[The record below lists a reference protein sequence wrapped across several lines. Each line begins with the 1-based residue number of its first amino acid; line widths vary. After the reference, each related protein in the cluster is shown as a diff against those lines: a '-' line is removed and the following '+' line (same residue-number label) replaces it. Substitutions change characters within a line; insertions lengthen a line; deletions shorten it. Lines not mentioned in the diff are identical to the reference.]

1 MKIFLINLY
10 NRIRKTE
17 VSLDEFS
24 STPLDLIIG
33 LALRKATSLIRGFLT
48 WHPFLFRGL
57 RVRLHG
63 LRYLKLGKLVSLG
76 EGVRISAFSINGCI
90 IGDYVT
96 IDDFAVLKCSGA
108 IRETGIGIKIGSR
121 TSIGLRNYIHGGG
134 GVTIGTD
141 CLLGPD
147 VKIISANHNIVNFSQ
162 AFRIQPDNP
171 AEIFIGDNVWIG
183 ANSVIL
189 AGVTIGSNSVIAAGS
204 IVNKNV
210 QESTLVA
217 GVPAKVVRKLI

>member
-1 MKIFLINLY
+1 
-10 NRIRKTE
+10 
-17 VSLDEFS
+17 
-24 STPLDLIIG
+24 
-33 LALRKATSLIRGFLT
+33 
-48 WHPFLFRGL
+48 
-57 RVRLHG
+57 
-63 LRYLKLGKLVSLG
+63 
-76 EGVRISAFSINGCI
+76 
-90 IGDYVT
+90 
-96 IDDFAVLKCSGA
+96 
-108 IRETGIGIKIGSR
+108 
-121 TSIGLRNYIHGGG
+121 
-134 GVTIGTD
+134 
-141 CLLGPD
+141 
-147 VKIISANHNIVNFSQ
+147 VNFSQ